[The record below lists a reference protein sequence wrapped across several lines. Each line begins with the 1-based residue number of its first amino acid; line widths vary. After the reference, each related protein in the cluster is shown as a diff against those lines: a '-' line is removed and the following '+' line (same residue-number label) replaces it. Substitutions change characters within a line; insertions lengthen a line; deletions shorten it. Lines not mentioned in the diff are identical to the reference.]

1 MTFYSEELKTSPSVL
16 LPIVLGWWQISLV
29 FVFFRPCLSRNSS
42 RSFQHIFNT
51 IQFTPCDTK
60 DMQRTEFKKR
70 TCQTTRK
77 TKETQELKREHV
89 FDETQLFWLTKE
101 KSNKEQSKPATRKKK
116 ECFSLI
122 QKQASVAVNNRWSC
136 IFKMHLFIRKKKKG
150 KTRHPLF
157 LFFRR
162 SCTSKQHLNVKGGK
176 TKSRSRPLKALISFI
191 YFPLQLHTQHR
202 YK

>member
-116 ECFSLI
+116 SVLASYRNRLRWQSTIDEVAYSRCIYSSVRKKRENTSPPFSLLSKELHE
-122 QKQASVAVNNRWSC
+122 QTA
-136 IFKMHLFIRKKKKG
+136 FK
-150 KTRHPLF
+150 
-157 LFFRR
+157 
-162 SCTSKQHLNVKGGK
+162 C
-176 TKSRSRPLKALISFI
+176 
-191 YFPLQLHTQHR
+191 
-202 YK
+202 